1 MPFKIIR
8 NDIITMTVDAI
19 VNTANPCPI
28 IGGGVDY
35 AIHHAAGHELLKAR
49 QEIGSISV
57 GEAFITDAYKLPAKH
72 VIHTVGPVW
81 QGGSNHERDSLR
93 KCYLSSLQLAFDNH
107 CESIAFPLISAG
119 IFGCPADIAIETAVQ
134 AISSFLMH
142 KDMQV
147 YLVIFD
153 KNAFQI
159 SGHLFQDI
167 QAFINEKYVQEKLDE
182 EYRID
187 GPDSSQRRR
196 NDAIIQASAAEPMD
210 LAEERYDVPL
220 WLPVKKAK
228 SKERTLQDLIDESD
242 ATFSESLLHII
253 DSKGLKDPDVYKR
266 ANIDRKLFSKIRNNP
281 QYQPRKETALAFAI
295 ALELNLDETKDFIGR
310 AGFAL
315 THSSKRDIIIEYFI
329 EKKDYDIF
337 TINETLFAFDQPL
350 LGC

>member
-1 MPFKIIR
+1 
-8 NDIITMTVDAI
+8 
-19 VNTANPCPI
+19 
-28 IGGGVDY
+28 
-35 AIHHAAGHELLKAR
+35 
-49 QEIGSISV
+49 
-57 GEAFITDAYKLPAKH
+57 
-72 VIHTVGPVW
+72 
-81 QGGSNHERDSLR
+81 
-93 KCYLSSLQLAFDNH
+93 
-107 CESIAFPLISAG
+107 
-119 IFGCPADIAIETAVQ
+119 
-134 AISSFLMH
+134 
-142 KDMQV
+142 
-147 YLVIFD
+147 
-153 KNAFQI
+153 
-159 SGHLFQDI
+159 
-167 QAFINEKYVQEKLDE
+167 
-182 EYRID
+182 
-187 GPDSSQRRR
+187 
-196 NDAIIQASAAEPMD
+196 MD